1 MARPI
6 EVTEGTFEHEVLDS
20 EVPVL
25 VDFWAPWCGPCKA
38 IAPML
43 DQIAEEYDSELKIT
57 KLNIDQNPTTVMRY
71 GVQGIPTLVV
81 FKGGEQVER
90 LVGAVSKEALLAR
103 IRQHLPTPPI
113 A

>member
-1 MARPI
+1 MARPV
-6 EVTEGTFEHEVLDS
+6 EVTDGTFEHEVLDS

-25 VDFWAPWCGPCKA
+25 VDFWAEWCGPCRA

-43 DQIAEEYDSELKIT
+43 EQMAEECDGELRIA
-57 KLNIDQNPTTVMRY
+57 KLDVDRNPTTAAQYR
-71 GVQGIPTLVV
+71 VQSIPTLVV

-90 LVGAVSKEALLAR
+90 VVGAVSKETLLAR
-103 IRQHLPTPPI
+103 VRQHLTTPAI